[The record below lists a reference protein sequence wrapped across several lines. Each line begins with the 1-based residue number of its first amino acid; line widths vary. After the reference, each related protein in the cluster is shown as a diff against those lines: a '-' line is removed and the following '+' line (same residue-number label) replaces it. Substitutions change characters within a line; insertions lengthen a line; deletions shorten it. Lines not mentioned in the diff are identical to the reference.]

1 MEACNEIDLFLTL
14 VFGCDITACNS
25 KGCYVLGIVLV
36 LDCFCY
42 VLHLALKHPEAPLQ
56 VSSLYWVAL
65 RKISEKEPLNCASAS
80 CSASFQRDSRDRQAQ
95 PAEDSRAREVADSGF
110 TVPVIKIMEAKT
122 WFRTIPR
129 FLDVHQC
136 SKAEM
141 DCKGLCQAFPAA
153 FLYRVSHH
161 APGEPTRR

>member
-1 MEACNEIDLFLTL
+1 MFW
-14 VFGCDITACNS
+14 
-25 KGCYVLGIVLV
+25 
-36 LDCFCY
+36 DCSGSGLFCY
-42 VLHLALKHPEAPLQ
+42 VLHLALKYPKAPLQ

-65 RKISEKEPLNCASAS
+65 RKISEKEPLNCASAT

-110 TVPVIKIMEAKT
+110 TVPVMKIMEAKT
-122 WFRTIPR
+122 WFRTIPW
-129 FLDVHQC
+129 FLDAHQY

-153 FLYRVSHH
+153 FCIVSRTMHQVNQQGDDPASREAQLH
-161 APGEPTRR
+161 QARRAITNSGPR